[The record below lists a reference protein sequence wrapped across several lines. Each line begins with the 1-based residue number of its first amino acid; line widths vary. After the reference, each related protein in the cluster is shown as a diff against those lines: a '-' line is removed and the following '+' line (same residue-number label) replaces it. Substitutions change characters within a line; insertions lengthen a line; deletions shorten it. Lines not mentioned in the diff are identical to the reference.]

1 MVKLTRTLAIIPAV
15 LVFSAVNLHIKRKQE
30 SGTAG
35 AKVKI
40 AKIFPWFILGFLA
53 MSGLTSL
60 GLIPAGFAAFLKNAS
75 KFLMVAALA
84 AIGLNTDFKAL
95 CRSKA
100 DASRIYRVAPG
111 GAGRDRG
118 GIRNRRGAAWNAL
131 KIYTSG

>member
-1 MVKLTRTLAIIPAV
+1 M
-15 LVFSAVNLHIKRKQE
+15 HIKRKQE
-30 SGTAG
+30 SGAAG

-95 CRSKA
+95 CRSGAKPMLHGFIVSLLVVLVA
-100 DASRIYRVAPG
+100 ITVEYVIGVAPHG
-111 GAGRDRG
+111 T
-118 GIRNRRGAAWNAL
+118 L
-131 KIYTSG
+131 